1 MVGSV
6 MCECECVLTS
16 QHGSEM
22 KGKYVVVRVHSLLE
36 VLKVKN
42 VTSISIAEYTQTLS
56 PL

>member
-1 MVGSV
+1 MVGIV

-22 KGKYVVVRVHSLLE
+22 KGKYVVCVHSLLE

-42 VTSISIAEYTQTLS
+42 VTIISIAEYTQTFS

>member
-16 QHGSEM
+16 YHGSEM

-42 VTSISIAEYTQTLS
+42 VTSISIAEYTQTFS